1 MKRSLQTM
9 NLPGAI
15 QPLDT
20 PSGIPHETRN
30 LISKFRQLVRSNS
43 FLLPLPLPSP
53 PLPFPPFPPP
63 PPPLLPLSFIC
74 ILPSTSLPMVSTS
87 ICIPLPGETH
97 FHSLLFFHLRP
108 LLPSFHSL
116 HDSS

>member
-1 MKRSLQTM
+1 MKPETLSQ
-9 NLPGAI
+9 NSDSWFV
-15 QPLDT
+15 QP
-20 PSGIPHETRN
+20 P
-30 LISKFRQLVRSNS
+30 FS
-43 FLLPLPLPSP
+43 FLSPSPPLLSLLLPSP
-53 PLPFPPFPPP
+53 PL
-63 PPPLLPLSFIC
+63 LSLPSFIC

-116 HDSS
+116 HDSSLLFLSLREKAQNLFLPF